1 MVILHPSAILRVDSK
16 KDDGMNYDQTSA
28 VNFLLYSTMMVTLE
42 DSTEAAIDAAIK
54 RAYRDANSHVLSG
67 YDESKGHE
75 AIKDGLMN
83 LRDIDST
90 PNQGSF
96 DEWHEKTCEAIC
108 TKGYKATSKIAQKG
122 ITYGIAQKWLNMT
135 LKYLTVFNAIRS
147 MDSKQSVNTDV
158 ADAEHDGILEKING
172 LKGCLH
178 VPVDRYIINAA
189 WNNTAV
195 KIPLKNSTKIEQRNC
210 EYKHPADYCKPWSQ
224 WTFEDYKKFQ
234 ESLRKALPK
243 QTLFEWEGTAWITT
257 ARTENKLKK
266 N

>member
-1 MVILHPSAILRVDSK
+1 MVLLHPSAILRVDSK
-16 KDDGMNYDQTSA
+16 KDGGMNYDQTSA
-28 VNFLLYSTMMVTLE
+28 VNFLLYSTMMATLE
-42 DSTEAAIDAAIK
+42 DGTEAAVDAAIK
-54 RAYRDANSHVLSG
+54 RAYRDASSHVLSG
-67 YDESKGHE
+67 YDESKGHKV
-75 AIKDGLMN
+75 IKDGLMN
-83 LRDIDST
+83 LSK
-90 PNQGSF
+90 PNQDNF
-96 DEWHEKTCEAIC
+96 DKWHEEICEALC
-108 TKGYKATSKIAQKG
+108 TKGYKTTSKRTQKG

-135 LKYLTVFNAIRS
+135 LKYLTVFNAIHS

-158 ADAEHDGILEKING
+158 ADAEHDGILEEING

-178 VPVDRYIINAA
+178 ASVDRYIINAV

-224 WTFEDYKKFQ
+224 WTSEDYKEFQ
-234 ESLRKALPK
+234 NSLREALPK

-257 ARTENKLKK
+257 ARTENKPKK